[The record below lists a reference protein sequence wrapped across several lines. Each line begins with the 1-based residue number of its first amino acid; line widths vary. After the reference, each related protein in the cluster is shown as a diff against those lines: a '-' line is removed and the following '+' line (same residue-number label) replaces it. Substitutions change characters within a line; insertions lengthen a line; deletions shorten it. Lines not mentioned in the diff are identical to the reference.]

1 MRQSLSSLSPCNVS
15 FISCRVGYQP
25 CLAFRNFGGE
35 KSFEER
41 RGTLERDDNESW
53 EGEERKRRGGCM
65 FLPLPLP
72 IWRVEKLLG
81 RESFAVQPE
90 NKGAIHWLLPPAY
103 WHLVLGIFPFSGEQG

>member
-1 MRQSLSSLSPCNVS
+1 M
-15 FISCRVGYQP
+15 
-25 CLAFRNFGGE
+25 AFRNFGGE

-53 EGEERKRRGGCM
+53 EGEEGKRRGGCM

-72 IWRVEKLLG
+72 KWRVEQLQG
-81 RESFAVQPE
+81 RESIAVQPE

-103 WHLVLGIFPFSGEQG
+103 WHLVLGIFTLPGEQR